1 LKFIFSSLLFLLIP
15 IFSEGQKVALVLS
28 GGGAKGLA
36 HVSILKALEQNN
48 IPIDYVVGTSMGAV
62 IGGFY
67 AAGYTPEE
75 IEEIVLSKD
84 FQSWVNGQAGDD
96 YNYHYTS
103 KDPDPTIFTIGLDVK
118 ESISASFKNTFANDA
133 IINYKLTEYLAQ
145 ASQISGNSFDSLF
158 VPYRAI
164 AAEIFT
170 QEEIVLKDG
179 LLSEAVRASMAVP
192 FFYNPVRVKNDKL
205 LFDGGIYNNFPV
217 DVARKEFN
225 PDIIIGV
232 NVSTA
237 AFQEYP
243 YEEDEKLVDQ
253 NLFLY
258 ILNKSNLS
266 LLNDQDIYVE
276 PDLKGMNGA
285 DFAKVGQLL
294 DSGHSAILK
303 KIPEIKEK
311 IEHRTD
317 SLERLKKR
325 TEFLGKAIPLNIN
338 SVQFRGF
345 DSKQVMYLS
354 NIFQLRKQSML
365 NMEDVRK
372 SYFKLISEDFFNKV
386 YPKISFDAYDS
397 SYVFELTGSSDN
409 SFKIDFGG
417 YLTTRSF
424 SELFLGFRFNTFNK
438 NLAEHALQLYTGRFY
453 QSINYYSR
461 FNIPGKN
468 LFYIEPQ
475 MTYNKWDYIDIS
487 DIILKDNI
495 PSYFVQQNDLKL
507 GINIGVP
514 VGLKYKLIFSA
525 FNINNGDQYS
535 NTQEL
540 QSTDILDELKIDGL
554 KTEIT
559 LSRNSLNR
567 ILYPDEGKRLALSA
581 TYFYGKERYS
591 PGTTSISTESRK
603 LNHSWIKL
611 YLQLEEYYRISRK
624 FYSGWLLESVFS
636 TQPFFSN
643 YQGTLLNTPAF
654 YPLNESRTRILPEL
668 RSFKYIAG
676 GLRSIYKPV
685 KKIDIR
691 LEGYI
696 FKPLESLIEIEPQVP
711 GIKSFDNSIHFV
723 GTLNVVYHSP
733 IGPVSLGMNYYSPLV
748 SQWSVMLHI
757 GYLLFNKRSIE

>member
-1 LKFIFSSLLFLLIP
+1 M
-15 IFSEGQKVALVLS
+15 LS

-36 HVSILKALEQNN
+36 HVSILKELERHN
-48 IPIDYVVGTSMGAV
+48 IPIDYIVGTSMGAV

-84 FQSWVNGQAGDD
+84 FQNWVNGQAGDD

-103 KDPDPTIFTIGLDVK
+103 NDPDPTIFSIGLDVK

-145 ASQISGNSFDSLF
+145 ASQISGNTFDSLF
-158 VPYRAI
+158 IPYRAI
-164 AAEIFT
+164 AADIFT
-170 QEEIVLKDG
+170 QKEIVLKEG

-192 FFYNPVRVKNDKL
+192 FFYNPVRVNNDKL

-217 DVARKEFN
+217 DIARKEFN
-225 PDIIIGV
+225 PDIIIGI

-258 ILNKSNLS
+258 ILNKSNPS
-266 LLNDQDIYVE
+266 LLNEQDIYVE
-276 PDLKGMNGA
+276 PDLKGINGA
-285 DFAKVGQLL
+285 DFAKVAQLL
-294 DSGHSAILK
+294 DSGRSAIIK
-303 KIPEIKEK
+303 KIPEIEEK
-311 IEHRTD
+311 IIRRTD
-317 SLERLKKR
+317 SIERLSKR
-325 TEFLGKAIPLNIN
+325 TEFHGKTIPLSIT

-345 DSKQVMYLS
+345 NSKQAVYLS
-354 NIFQLRKQSML
+354 NIFQLRKRSML
-365 NMEDVRK
+365 NSEDIRK

-386 YPKISFDAYDS
+386 YPKISFNQADS
-397 SYVFELTGSSDN
+397 SYIFELTGRSDN

-417 YLTTRSF
+417 YITTRSF

-453 QSINYYSR
+453 QSINYFSR
-461 FNIPGKN
+461 FSIPGKN
-468 LFYIEPQ
+468 LFYIEPK

-507 GINIGVP
+507 GTNIGVP
-514 VGLKYKLIFSA
+514 VGLKYKLIFSG
-525 FNINNGDQYS
+525 FYINNGDQYS
-535 NTQEL
+535 NTQQL
-540 QSTDILDELKIDGL
+540 QSTDRLDELKFDGL
-554 KTEIT
+554 KTGIT
-559 LSRNSLNR
+559 LSKNSLNR
-567 ILYPDEGKRLALSA
+567 ILYPDEGDRLSLTAS
-581 TYFYGKERYS
+581 YFYGKERYS
-591 PGTTSISTESRK
+591 PGTTSTISESRN
-603 LNHSWIKL
+603 LNHSWIKF
-611 YLQLEEYYRISRK
+611 YLQMEKYYRISGK
-624 FYSGWLLESVFS
+624 FYGGWLIESVFS

-654 YPLNESRTRILPEL
+654 YPLNESRTRIIPEL

-685 KKIDIR
+685 NNINIR
-691 LEGYI
+691 LEGYV
-696 FKPLESLIEIEPQVP
+696 FKPLETLTEIEPQLP
-711 GIKSFDNSIHFV
+711 GVKSFDNSLHFT
-723 GTLNVVYHSP
+723 GTLNTVYHSP
-733 IGPVSLGMNYYSPLV
+733 IGPVSLAMNYYSPLR

>member
-48 IPIDYVVGTSMGAV
+48 IPTDYVVGTSMGAV

-372 SYFKLISEDFFNKV
+372 SYYLSYRKNIGGIV
-386 YPKISFDAYDS
+386 WS
-397 SYVFELTGSSDN
+397 SC
-409 SFKIDFGG
+409 
-417 YLTTRSF
+417 
-424 SELFLGFRFNTFNK
+424 
-438 NLAEHALQLYTGRFY
+438 FY
-453 QSINYYSR
+453 QN
-461 FNIPGKN
+461 
-468 LFYIEPQ
+468 
-475 MTYNKWDYIDIS
+475 
-487 DIILKDNI
+487 
-495 PSYFVQQNDLKL
+495 
-507 GINIGVP
+507 
-514 VGLKYKLIFSA
+514 
-525 FNINNGDQYS
+525 
-535 NTQEL
+535 
-540 QSTDILDELKIDGL
+540 
-554 KTEIT
+554 
-559 LSRNSLNR
+559 
-567 ILYPDEGKRLALSA
+567 
-581 TYFYGKERYS
+581 
-591 PGTTSISTESRK
+591 
-603 LNHSWIKL
+603 
-611 YLQLEEYYRISRK
+611 
-624 FYSGWLLESVFS
+624 
-636 TQPFFSN
+636 
-643 YQGTLLNTPAF
+643 
-654 YPLNESRTRILPEL
+654 
-668 RSFKYIAG
+668 
-676 GLRSIYKPV
+676 
-685 KKIDIR
+685 
-691 LEGYI
+691 
-696 FKPLESLIEIEPQVP
+696 
-711 GIKSFDNSIHFV
+711 
-723 GTLNVVYHSP
+723 
-733 IGPVSLGMNYYSPLV
+733 
-748 SQWSVMLHI
+748 ML
-757 GYLLFNKRSIE
+757 